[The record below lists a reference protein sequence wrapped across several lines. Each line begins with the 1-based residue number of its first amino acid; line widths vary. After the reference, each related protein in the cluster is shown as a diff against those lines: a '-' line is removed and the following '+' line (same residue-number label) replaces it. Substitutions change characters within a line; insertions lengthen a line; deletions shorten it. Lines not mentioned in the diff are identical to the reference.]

1 MNIAILGGRFDPPH
15 WGHYWIARQVLERG
29 PQIDRIWLMPAYK
42 HPWKDCMA
50 DTHDRYNM
58 VKFLESDGIEVS
70 SIEIERAGTSYTIET
85 IKFLKNNYQEH
96 HFYWIVGSDAISDF
110 FRWRQAQKLS
120 QLIPF
125 LVFPRSDYP
134 IKILPFGMKKINGHS
149 PIQTN
154 LSSTHIR
161 ERLKNKLPIR
171 GLVPV
176 EVENYIKQKR
186 LYQTF

>member
-15 WGHYWIARQVLERG
+15 WGHYWIAQQVLERG
-29 PQIDRIWLMPAYK
+29 PQIDKIWLMPAYK
-42 HPWKDCMA
+42 HPWKECLVEA
-50 DTHDRYNM
+50 CDRLTM
-58 VKFLESDGIEVS
+58 VKFLEGKGIEVS

-85 IKFLKNNYQEH
+85 IKFLKNDYQEH

-125 LVFPRSDYP
+125 LVFPRSGYP
-134 IKILPFGMKKINGHS
+134 IKILPFGMKKINGDS
-149 PIQTN
+149 PIETN

-161 ERLKNKLPIR
+161 DRIQKGLSIR
-171 GLVPV
+171 GLVPE
-176 EVENYIKQKR
+176 EVEKYIKEKR
-186 LYQTF
+186 LYL